1 MKTKKKVIKSKKYKG
16 GATFTQ
22 IGVACIFRSIYINPP
37 HDESDF
43 RHKLYTM
50 MPGNTDIYFNK
61 IIHSSDIKNKN
72 EFKDLTNKHDF
83 KIAINNYN
91 ACLKYFE
98 NHPDLLQPYTI
109 GRAAVLRDT
118 LVNNPDLT
126 TLFDNNHK
134 LNLFLNE
141 STYRIL
147 TLYMVHAYEMKYDY
161 FINKDNEADE
171 YLNQVEKV
179 LGIERLKQILDNDNL
194 VNIDKIHKF
203 DTYTPEELRNAK
215 ASDLLYGD
223 GELAENILQSHNRV
237 LNPGYIKPASL
248 SSSSTR
254 ESSPASTS
262 ASVSASAKKSKKPKQ
277 KTQKKTKKTPS
288 RHKKP
293 SAQELSAQELSA
305 QELSA
310 QELSAQELSA
320 QELSAQEPSAQDKP
334 PSPEGSPPNYIPSE
348 NTLNI
353 VYKCKVDILKKNNK
367 KVKVN
372 VDSISNLKLVLHR
385 NNPTNN
391 INEFISFPFH
401 NIVVLYEE
409 FFYSNSYLYANV
421 IYKLPDKAM
430 FDANEFIKLSSAL
443 SKTPKN
449 SDEYLDNLNNM
460 LSYVVSSNFDEYIRE
475 PKNLRM
481 IDIILNKCNAE
492 KDSELSYVNKCIK
505 TLEKLK
511 ETGNSSRHVLLP
523 EDIQDIIEDSFNQIK
538 TRLLVKVNGQENYY
552 IKILDEPEEVKFR
565 FI

>member
-43 RHKLYTM
+43 RHELYTM

-118 LVNNPDLT
+118 LVNNLDLT

-171 YLNQVEKV
+171 YLNQVEKI

-215 ASDLLYGD
+215 ASNLLYGD

-237 LNPGYIKPASL
+237 LNPGYVKPASL

-262 ASVSASAKKSKKPKQ
+262 ASASASASAKKSKKPKK
-277 KTQKKTKKTPS
+277 KTQKKTKK
-288 RHKKP
+288 KP
-293 SAQELSAQELSA
+293 SQQKELSAQESSFQELSAQELSA
-305 QELSA
+305 QE
-310 QELSAQELSA
+310 
-320 QELSAQEPSAQDKP
+320 KP
-334 PSPEGSPPNYIPSE
+334 PSPEGSPPNFIPSE

-409 FFYSNSYLYANV
+409 FSYSNSYLYANV

-460 LSYVVSSNFDEYIRE
+460 LSYVVSTNFDEYIRE

-492 KDSELSYVNKCIK
+492 KDSELSYDANKCIK
-505 TLEKLK
+505 TLENLK
-511 ETGNSSRHVLLP
+511 ETRNSSRHVLLP

-538 TRLLVKVNGQENYY
+538 TKLLVKVNGQENYY
-552 IKILDEPEEVKFR
+552 IKILDEPEEVNFR